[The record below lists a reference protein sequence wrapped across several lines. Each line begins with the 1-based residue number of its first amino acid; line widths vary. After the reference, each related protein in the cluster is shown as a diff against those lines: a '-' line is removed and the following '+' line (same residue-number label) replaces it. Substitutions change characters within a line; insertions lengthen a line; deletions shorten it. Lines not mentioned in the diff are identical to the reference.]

1 MPSPAIPN
9 WNDIAGEFRGA
20 GLILGNGASI
30 AVSDNFN
37 YPSIFDKAREEGY
50 INDSLERIFNDL
62 HTKDF
67 ESVLRELWHS
77 KGINRVFNL
86 DPENKVSESKGS

>member
-1 MPSPAIPN
+1 MPNPAIPN

-50 INDSLERIFNDL
+50 I
-62 HTKDF
+62 KDKLPI
-67 ESVLRELWHS
+67 S
-77 KGINRVFNL
+77 INNIY
-86 DPENKVSESKGS
+86 E